1 VLPAVARKR
10 SLEQRRRIQI
20 VFQNPADALNPRQ
33 TIGAAISRP
42 AGMWPAADPAVIVCD
57 EITSALDASVHAAVL
72 ALLAEFQR
80 ELGLALLFI
89 THDLGV
95 VANIADEVL
104 VLEKGRVSEQGSAL
118 EILRS
123 PDPA

>member
-1 VLPAVARKR
+1 
-10 SLEQRRRIQI
+10 
-20 VFQNPADALNPRQ
+20 
-33 TIGAAISRP
+33 
-42 AGMWPAADPAVIVCD
+42 M
-57 EITSALDASVHAAVL
+57 L

>member
-1 VLPAVARKR
+1 MARRYPAELSGGERQRIGIAR
-10 SLEQRRRIQI
+10 
-20 VFQNPADALNPRQ
+20 AL
-33 TIGAAISRP
+33 
-42 AGMWPAADPAVIVCD
+42 AADPAVIVCD
-57 EITSALDASVHAAVL
+57 EITSALDASVEASVL